1 MLELRNLTVG
11 YDGHAVLNPVDLSL
25 SGGIAVLIGANGCG
39 KSTLLRTIAG
49 TQQPV
54 GGHVVVDGCDMHA
67 TPLRRTARMVSM
79 VFTDRTTAGDLTVG
93 EVAALGRTPYT
104 NVFGRLG
111 ADGRAIVADA
121 LRAVG
126 IEGMSGRKLA
136 TLSDG
141 ERQKAMIARALAQS
155 TPLIIMDEPTSFLDA
170 ASRIDIMLLLRRLRD
185 DHGKTIILST
195 HDIAPALAVA
205 DTLWV
210 VERTTRALVHGSRNE
225 VLASGVMDR
234 VFLSQA
240 VTFDPAALDYRPR

>member
-11 YDGHAVLNPVDLSL
+11 YDGHAILSPVDLSL

-49 TQQPV
+49 TQPPV
-54 GGHVVVDGCDMHA
+54 GGHVLVDGCDMHA

-111 ADGRAIVADA
+111 ADDRAIVADA

-126 IEGMSGRKLA
+126 IEDMSGRKLA

-170 ASRIDIMLLLRRLRD
+170 ASRIDTMHLLRSLRD
-185 DHGKTIILST
+185 DHGKTILLST

-210 VERTTRALVHGSRNE
+210 VDRTTRTLVHGTRDA

-234 VFLSQA
+234 VFASPA
-240 VTFDPAALDYRPR
+240 VRFSPSALDYR

>member
-111 ADGRAIVADA
+111 ADDRAIVADA

-136 TLSDG
+136 T
-141 ERQKAMIARALAQS
+141 
-155 TPLIIMDEPTSFLDA
+155 
-170 ASRIDIMLLLRRLRD
+170 SRIDIMLLLRRLRD

>member
-11 YDGHAVLNPVDLSL
+11 YDGHAILSPIGLSL
-25 SGGIAVLIGANGCG
+25 AGGIAVLIGANGCG

-49 TQQPV
+49 TQPPV
-54 GGHVVVDGCDMHA
+54 GGHVIVDGCDMHA

-111 ADGRAIVADA
+111 SDDRAIVADA
-121 LRAVG
+121 IRAVG
-126 IEGMSGRKLA
+126 IDHMSGRKLA

-155 TPLIIMDEPTSFLDA
+155 TPMIIMDEPTSFLDA
-170 ASRIDIMLLLRRLRD
+170 ASRIDTMHLLRRLRD
-185 DHGKTIILST
+185 EHGKTILLST

-210 VERTTRALVHGSRNE
+210 VDRTTRTLVHGTRDD

-234 VFLSQA
+234 VFASPA
-240 VTFDPAALDYRPR
+240 VHFSPTALDYR